1 MTIQEI
7 KEKGLLLFEC
17 VSGSKAYGLDTPES
31 DTDLKGVFYLPK
43 EQFFGLEYV
52 AQVQNETNDE
62 VYYELG
68 RFMELLLKSNP
79 NMLELLATPEDC
91 VLFKHPIME
100 RLTMEMFLS
109 KQTKDTFAGYAVTQI
124 RKAKGLKKK
133 IVNPFPKE
141 KKEVLDFCFV
151 LQNYDVVPFRDWIK
165 AQRYDEERCGLIKL
179 PHSKGLYALF
189 YDQMGTKGYKGVQKN
204 SHSNEVSLSS
214 VEEGEKVQVY
224 LCFNAESYSS
234 YCKDYNAYWEWVEKR
249 NQERYAVNEKH
260 QGGYDSKNMMHTI
273 RLLQVAEELMET
285 GKLNIRRQNR
295 EDLLA
300 IKAGNKSYEELL
312 LLAENILERIE
323 FGAKESELN
332 DFPDIEKAEKLLIE
346 MREEL
351 YSRY

>member
-17 VSGSKAYGLDTPES
+17 VSGSKAYGLDMPES

-43 EQFFGLEYV
+43 EQFFGLQHV

-68 RFMELLLKSNP
+68 RFVELLLKNNP
-79 NMLELLATPEDC
+79 NILELLATPEDC

-100 RLTMEMFLS
+100 RLTIEMFLS
-109 KQTKDTFAGYAVTQI
+109 KQTKDTFSGYAVTQI

-141 KKEVLDFCFV
+141 KKEVQDFCFV
-151 LQNYDVVPFRDWIK
+151 LQNYDAVPFRDWIA
-165 AQRYDEERCGLIKL
+165 AQGYEQERCGLVKL
-179 PHSKGLYALF
+179 PHAKGMYALF
-189 YDQMGTKGYKGVQKN
+189 YDQTGIKSYKGVQKN
-204 SHSNEVSLSS
+204 KHSNEVSLSS
-214 VEEGEKVQVY
+214 VDEGEVVQVY
-224 LCFNAESYSS
+224 LCFNTESYSS

-273 RLLQVAEELMET
+273 RLLEVADELMET
-285 GKLNIRRQNR
+285 GKLNIRRKNR
-295 EDLLA
+295 EALLA
-300 IKAGNKSYEELL
+300 IKAGEKSYEELL

-323 FGAKESELN
+323 SKYNESDLN
-332 DFPDIEKAEKLLIE
+332 DFPDIEKAEMLLME

-351 YSRY
+351 YNR